1 MSYEITVRNL
11 DDMMVPYH
19 VDNGLYL
26 IITSFPGHGLK
37 LKNSDGNEMET
48 DNLAANDILVLM
60 GRGLTDWL
68 LRDHPA
74 QTLFHPVPHAVK
86 SMTRKDRS
94 ILARMKIPTSENA
107 VKNGLEFQEVFYN
120 RDPQRLCLVDIDS
133 KTVVKRED
141 HHHHHAQKTK
151 DMCEQ
156 GEAFCW
162 MNCLPLPDPF
172 CTSSHNLICT
182 NNQDEQC
189 YDDSM
194 DATCKW
200 KCNGTTPEPQ
210 TEFCTRGTDM
220 LMQGF
225 ESTNGPSNLCIILF
239 FKSWTLDTAGKYALG
254 CIGVAFLGFT
264 IEALIALRR
273 RITR

>member
-1 MSYEITVRNL
+1 
-11 DDMMVPYH
+11 MMVPYH

-26 IITSFPGHGLK
+26 IITSFPEHGLR
-37 LKNSDGNEMET
+37 LKDSDGNEIAT
-48 DNLAANDILVLM
+48 DDLNPNDILVLM

-68 LRDHPA
+68 LKDHPA
-74 QTLFHPVPHAVK
+74 KTLFHPVPHAVG

-94 ILARMKIPTSENA
+94 ILARMKIPISEES
-107 VKNGLEFQEVFYN
+107 VKNGLEFKEVFYN
-120 RDPQRLCLVDIDS
+120 RDIYAS
-133 KTVVKRED
+133 KIVVKREN
-141 HHHHHAQKTK
+141 HHSKKTK
-151 DMCEQ
+151 EMCEN

-172 CTSSHNLICT
+172 CTSSHNLICS

-194 DATCKW
+194 DGTCAW
-200 KCNGTTPEPQ
+200 KCNGTTPEPK

-239 FKSWTLDTAGKYALG
+239 FKAWTLDTAGKYALG
-254 CIGVAFLGFT
+254 CIGVAFLGFA

-273 RITR
+273 RVTR